1 MIFVLNK
8 CYGGFSLS
16 PFAMEQ
22 LGVDSPYA
30 ELSSG
35 QFNDLIELIV
45 KHGSEACSGSH
56 AKLKLVE
63 VPDDCT
69 DWELEEFDGIER
81 ITYVLD
87 GKLYHV

>member
-8 CYGGFSLS
+8 CFGGFSLS

-22 LGVDSPYA
+22 LGVNSPYA
-30 ELSSG
+30 KSHSS
-35 QFNDLIELIV
+35 QDLIELIE
-45 KHGSEACSGSH
+45 KHGTEACSGRH
-56 AKLKLVE
+56 ARLKLVE